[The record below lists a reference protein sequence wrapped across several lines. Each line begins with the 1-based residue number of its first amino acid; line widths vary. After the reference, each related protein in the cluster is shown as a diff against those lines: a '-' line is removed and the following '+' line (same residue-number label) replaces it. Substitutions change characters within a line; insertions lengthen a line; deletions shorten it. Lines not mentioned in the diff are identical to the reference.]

1 MIPVSQGVQTP
12 RGPAHAQLPQQ
23 LSMQQQEALRAAYLQ
38 RAGQAS
44 QATSTVQAYQ
54 PNQAPGMPVSQAGS
68 PLRRWAFSQPA
79 VLTVL
84 YPLLQT
90 GIALFMVAASH
101 HDNIP

>member
-12 RGPAHAQLPQQ
+12 GGPAHVQLPQQ

-68 PLRRWAFSQPA
+68 PLRRWLAACNSDSA
-79 VLTVL
+79 V
-84 YPLLQT
+84 PS
-90 GIALFMVAASH
+90 AS
-101 HDNIP
+101 D